1 MNGIEVTAGAVSPDL
16 ARALVAAQRQAQTL
30 RRDGKGQHGAYTSS
44 DEIAGVARDVLT
56 AHGLAWVRLGVEL
69 CEAALHG
76 CELGNQAYVGDL
88 VERWALVHESGG
100 ALFASG
106 SRMPVIA
113 SKGRPHDK
121 AVGASLTYDAGAV
134 LRGLLCLDRED
145 KNTAVDQR
153 HDEDDGRAQ
162 PEPRKVPSKLD
173 ALRDA
178 VAEKVERYAA
188 GYKLERSKAW
198 GEACV
203 QAGYPGPLG
212 AGKGPYGCGF
222 DELGR
227 INEALKRA
235 LAMPRPEVSP

>member
-1 MNGIEVTAGAVSPDL
+1 MTSIEVTAGEVRPAL
-16 ARALVAAQRQAQTL
+16 AKAIVAAQRQAQTL

-44 DEIAGVARDVLT
+44 DEIAGVAREVLT
-56 AHGLAWVRLGVEL
+56 ANGLAWVRLGVEL
-69 CEAALHG
+69 HEPALHS

-100 ALFASG
+100 VLWASG

-145 KNTAVDQR
+145 KSTAVDQR
-153 HDEDDGRAQ
+153 HDEDDGRPQ
-162 PEPRKVPSKLD
+162 PEPRQAPSKLE
-173 ALRDA
+173 ALQAA
-178 VAEKVERYAA
+178 VAAKVEAYAA
-188 GYKLERSKAW
+188 AYKLDKPKAW

-203 QAGYPGPLG
+203 QAGYPGALG
-212 AGKGPYGCGF
+212 NGRGPFGCGF
-222 DELGR
+222 EELPR
-227 INEALKRA
+227 INDALKKA
-235 LAMPRPEVSP
+235 LAMPRPEVTP